1 MHGIIDI
8 MIQTR
13 SKFMINITITTLVHA
28 AHNNV
33 LSQQKHALKLERA
46 PVAVNGVPQQVVM
59 FLLVDATVIHFAK
72 FLMTAAVMYRGRV
85 CPLVV
90 LVLVVSANVA
100 HAVCNID
107 CIQHKLSV

>member
-8 MIQTR
+8 MIQTC
-13 SKFMINITITTLVHA
+13 SFMINITITTLVHT

-46 PVAVNGVPQQVVM
+46 LVAVNGVPQQVVM
-59 FLLVDATVIHFAK
+59 FLLVDATVIHIAK
-72 FLMTAAVMYRGRV
+72 FLMTAAVMYRV